1 MTRLYLASPLGF
13 SPEHRDYLT
22 RIKERLD
29 EQGITVFDPWAQTQF
44 SQELE
49 RAFQEK
55 DHGARV
61 AAFAVLARRIGAVNE
76 QGIRDA
82 DCLLAVVDGAEV
94 DSGTA
99 AEVGFACGLG
109 KRCYALRTDLRDSGD
124 FVGIPVNL
132 QLLHFV
138 ETSGGKLFRNIAE
151 ILIPP
156 KRSEASHA

>member
-13 SPEHRDYLT
+13 SPEHRDYLN
-22 RIKERLD
+22 RIKERLY
-29 EQGITVFDPWAQTQF
+29 EQGVAVFDPWAQAQF
-44 SQELE
+44 SAEIE
-49 RAFQEK
+49 SAFQEK
-55 DHGARV
+55 DHAARV
-61 AAFAVLARRIGAVNE
+61 AAFAELARRIGACNE

-82 DCLLAVVDGAEV
+82 DYLLAVVDGTEV

-132 QLLHFV
+132 QLLHFI
-138 ETSGGKLFRNIAE
+138 ETSGGRLFRSIAE
-151 ILIPP
+151 IVLPGSL
-156 KRSEASHA
+156 SEAPHA